1 MIATAEVVAS
11 DIMKSPCSSFS
22 ITLVFMLSMARIGC
36 IHSFKKLDFRTVD
49 RTQRVLRR
57 QTFQLH
63 GQKKSTT
70 GKAIVEEY
78 FNYWNERD
86 MESAINLF
94 DVDCTYEDTLYPG
107 VFAGKETLKKHLF
120 SVADSLPLSFKFCLD
135 VVSEDKNG
143 NIGVQWHV
151 ENDDKPLPFTRG
163 CSMYKVDMKSLK
175 ITSGFD
181 VPEPVAKS
189 GAFSLFILKSAS
201 TFIDEPRK
209 LIPFGAWIFYCW
221 FLFLSTVA
229 PGPNALQLDANTW
242 KEVLDLSYN
251 FWLILPIFGPQ
262 FDVDTVSPVLEGIF
276 NLLLAW
282 AGLFAGFMI
291 DGKSTAFEKEDEK
304 KVENKFILP
313 AIIMQFLTN
322 AAYLPYLFTRKN
334 QSSTVSLGS
343 NQAQFTIGQLT
354 PLEKVCESKALPVI
368 FTTVGAV
375 SIYWMFFGRIDGGY
389 ADMSS
394 RMESFTSMM
403 SSDRLGFSFVIDLL
417 YFSLFQGWLIKD
429 DLSRRGFSAADAA
442 NSTLSRIG
450 SSVPFLGL
458 AYYLLNRPS
467 FPEEST

>member
-1 MIATAEVVAS
+1 MLAMAHIEYTHCFVKHGISAVANKRS
-11 DIMKSPCSSFS
+11 RHSS
-22 ITLVFMLSMARIGC
+22 L
-36 IHSFKKLDFRTVD
+36 
-49 RTQRVLRR
+49 
-57 QTFQLH
+57 LH
-63 GQKKSTT
+63 AQKKSTT
-70 GKAIVEEY
+70 GKAVVEEY

-120 SVADSLPLSFKFCLD
+120 SVADSLPTSFKFCLD

-163 CSMYKVDMKSLK
+163 CSMYKVNMKSLK

-201 TFIDEPRK
+201 TFIEEPRK

-242 KEVLDLSYN
+242 NEVLDLSYN

-291 DGKSTAFEKEDEK
+291 DGKITAIEREGEK
-304 KVENKFILP
+304 KADNKFILP
-313 AIIMQFLTN
+313 AVVMQFLTN
-322 AAYLPYLFTRKN
+322 AAYLPYLFTRK
-334 QSSTVSLGS
+334 SPSTTLSLGS
-343 NQAQFTIGQLT
+343 NQSQFSISELT
-354 PLEKVCESKALPVI
+354 PLEKVCESKAVPVL

-375 SIYWMFFGRIDGGY
+375 SIYWMLFGRMDGGY
-389 ADMSS
+389 PDIAS
-394 RMESFTSMM
+394 RLESFNSMM

-417 YFSLFQGWLIKD
+417 YFTVFQGWLIND
-429 DLSRRGFSAADAA
+429 DLYRRGVSASNAA
-442 NSTLSRIG
+442 SSPLAKIG
-450 SSVPFLGL
+450 SYVPFLGL
-458 AYYLLNRPS
+458 AYYLFNRPS
-467 FPEEST
+467 FPEESA